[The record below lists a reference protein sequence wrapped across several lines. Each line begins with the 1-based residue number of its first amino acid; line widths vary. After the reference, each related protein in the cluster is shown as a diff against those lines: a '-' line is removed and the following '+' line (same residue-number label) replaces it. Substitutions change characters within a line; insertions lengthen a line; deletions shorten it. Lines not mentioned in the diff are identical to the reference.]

1 MVCLYLRESEMLS
14 INSLFLSVAAA
25 GLAIAPLF
33 VSPAIA
39 SAEPIQLAQ
48 ATTSIEDL
56 LTTLEREEPPLGS
69 RGVLCPI
76 SPGMLGE
83 TGMVWS
89 DRPLFIWQGQVS
101 QIALRPMAR
110 REVIW
115 QASIPEGAQSTA
127 YTGEP
132 LQPGQL
138 YVWQLTDAAGSSNYV
153 FQMLDA
159 SERNRVSEEL
169 QTLETQLKNSG
180 ASEEAIAIERA
191 RYFARQGLWSD
202 VLQTL
207 ETVDTP
213 SAELTQAIGEMTRY
227 LCGTNQTP

>member
-1 MVCLYLRESEMLS
+1 MLS
-14 INSLFLSVAAA
+14 INSIVSPVAAT
-25 GLAIAPLF
+25 GLAIATLF
-33 VSPAIA
+33 AIPSIA
-39 SAEPIQLAQ
+39 AAEPSQIAQ
-48 ATTSIEDL
+48 ADPSIEDL
-56 LTTLEREEPPLGS
+56 ITTLERDEPPLGS

-83 TGMVWS
+83 TGMIWS

-101 QIALRPMAR
+101 NITLRPMAR
-110 REVIW
+110 REILW
-115 QASIPEGAQSTA
+115 QQPIADGAQTTA

-153 FQMLDA
+153 FQLLEA
-159 SERNRVSEEL
+159 PERDRISREL
-169 QTLETQLKNSG
+169 QTLETQLKDNG

-191 RYFARQGLWSD
+191 RYLAQQGLWSD
-202 VLQTL
+202 VLETL

-213 SAELTQAIGEMTRY
+213 SAELAQTVAEMTRY
-227 LCGTNQTP
+227 LCGTSHTPQP